1 MYRKV
6 ILLCTTLLCMGVSAH
21 EMTPTYPTWGVSHV
35 EGVYKTRIALF
46 NKRADVEFYEIGV
59 FDDTWGNVPFV
70 SQYRIVHMPYL
81 SHVNID
87 IYVSLA
93 DVSKAKYVCSIS
105 KLRENSDKKPLVS
118 SRICSKFK

>member
-1 MYRKV
+1 
-6 ILLCTTLLCMGVSAH
+6 MGVSAH
-21 EMTPTYPTWGVSHV
+21 EMTPTYPTWDVSHV

-70 SQYRIVHMPYL
+70 SQYRVVHMPYL